1 MVSYRTPLARAR
13 GLGSA
18 QHGAGHW
25 LSERVTSIAL
35 VPLSL
40 WAVCAGLALAKVGF
54 DGAVAWLHSPVN
66 AVLSVLLLAVGFLH
80 MHAGLRVVVE
90 DYIHTPL
97 SRGAL
102 LLANLFV
109 CALGA
114 AGAIFCILKV
124 AFGPAV
130 IPA

>member
-18 QHGAGHW
+18 KHGAGHW
-25 LSERVTSIAL
+25 LSERVTSVAL

-40 WAVCAGLALAKVGF
+40 WAVVAALSLSKTGY
-54 DGAVAWLHSPVN
+54 DGAVAWLHNPAN
-66 AVLSVLLLAVGFLH
+66 AVLSVLLLAVGFQH

-97 SRGAL
+97 NRSLL

-109 CALGA
+109 CVLGA
-114 AGAIFCILKV
+114 SLAIFCILKV

-130 IPA
+130 IAP